1 MYLKNHTCQLWASSD
16 LPNTHGLH
24 TVSHMAWFYL
34 FLTIALEVL
43 AGVIMKKYGGTNT
56 ITIFNW
62 HVQARVALYTSILPL
77 LSIARL
83 VLFALVIEKLDL
95 SIAFAIRYGA
105 SIAIIAVISF
115 FVFAEPFTWVKLG
128 YLSLLLIGLIGLSLN
143 GIKY

>member
-1 MYLKNHTCQLWASSD
+1 MFFTFGQASH
-16 LPNTHGLH
+16 LPNDFFLCMFGG
-24 TVSHMAWFYL
+24 MPWFYL

-56 ITIFNW
+56 ITVFHW
-62 HVQARVALYTSILPL
+62 HLQARVVLYTTILPL
-77 LSIARL
+77 LSLARL
-83 VLFALVIEKLDL
+83 ILFALVIEKLDL

-115 FVFAEPFTWVKLG
+115 FAFAEPFTWVKLG
-128 YLSLLLIGLIGLSLN
+128 YLALLLVGLVGLSLN